1 MKNKYLYSNLV
12 YSFCSVTY
20 PCLLLIVVLVGSS
33 NGGLESNIK
42 CRFSEQ
48 NRTVFWTGEFV
59 SGNIEFTNSDH
70 KGLKLKSIDIELV
83 GRLVYKYPFTDGRG
97 GAKIRSYSTE
107 FFNQRSTLN
116 SSDAR
121 NSIIL
126 PYSNNTWPFRFFL
139 NDSLPPTL
147 DPIQRLDSHLYYYIR
162 ILFVRPEWYKR
173 NIKQTIPVVVRH
185 VSSPVVVKKVEAQ
198 GKNRKDVHLH
208 VILQRS
214 DVAVGN
220 SVSIDVKIQNPKEV
234 PIHRILVILVQDLK
248 LGPAVDRKINLLSKT
263 FTSVNEF
270 KSTYLHEK
278 FQFHVPYT
286 TPPTFSFHPA
296 SNKQQPFN
304 TSYEL
309 HFEAHLSGIFTNIRL
324 QVPLT
329 LCSYRG
335 VHADPSHSFLFDT
348 TSRAPVWDQYLY
360 LISSPMLVYIILI
373 RDHGYAL

>member
-12 YSFCSVTY
+12 Y
-20 PCLLLIVVLVGSS
+20 PCLLLILVFIGLS

-42 CRFSEQ
+42 CRFSEPD
-48 NRTVFWTGEFV
+48 RTVFWTGEFI
-59 SGNIEFTNSDH
+59 SGNIEFTNSDR
-70 KGLKLKSIDIELV
+70 KGLKLKSIDIALI
-83 GRLVYKYPFTDGRG
+83 GRLVYKHVFDNRG
-97 GAKIRSYSTE
+97 GSSTKSYSAE
-107 FFNQRSTLN
+107 FFNQRSAFN
-116 SSDAR
+116 SSNAR
-121 NSIIL
+121 NNILL
-126 PYSNNTWPFRFFL
+126 PYGNNTWPFRFFL

-147 DPIQRLDSHLYYYIR
+147 DPIKRLDSQLYYYIR

-185 VSSPVVVKKVEAQ
+185 VPSPVIIKKVEAQ

-248 LGPAVDRKINLLSKT
+248 LGPTQGRKINLLNET
-263 FTSVNEF
+263 FTSINEF
-270 KSTYLHEK
+270 KSPYLHEK

-296 SNKQQPFN
+296 SNKQRPYI

-309 HFEAHLSGIFTNIRL
+309 HFEAQLSGISTNIRL

-329 LCSYRG
+329 L
-335 VHADPSHSFLFDT
+335 T
-348 TSRAPVWDQYLY
+348 
-360 LISSPMLVYIILI
+360 
-373 RDHGYAL
+373 DHPQNNKTN